1 MQLKQLP
8 DNAPRLTAAL
18 FHPRYWPQWFG
29 QAVLWLVV
37 QLPYPVLMYL
47 GAGLGWLSMKLLPRR
62 VRIART
68 NLQLAFP
75 EWDDATREACLKEN
89 FANVGR
95 AIFETGIAWFW
106 PDWRVR
112 KIMHVT
118 GAEHVEQAVANK
130 HGMLLLSAHFMTL
143 ELNARMFGLLRPGVG
158 VYRPNTNPVLEY
170 AQYHGRCK
178 SNKYLVDRADV
189 KGMIKA
195 LRQGEALWYAP
206 DHDYGPHA
214 SVFVPFLGVSDAATI
229 TGTATLARVKNT
241 VVLPC
246 YNIRLPQGGYELI
259 IEPPLQNYPVG
270 DDVADATLSNQVLEQ
285 AVRKA
290 PEQYMW
296 LHRRFKSRPNAKK
309 FRYNPGETR

>member
-178 SNKYLVDRADV
+178 SNKYLIDRADV

-246 YNIRLPQGGYELI
+246 YNIRLPQGGYQLI

>member
-229 TGTATLARVKNT
+229 TGTATLARVRNT

-246 YNIRLPQGGYELI
+246 YNIRLPQGGYQLI

-270 DDVADATLSNQVLEQ
+270 DDVADATRSNQVLEQ

>member
-246 YNIRLPQGGYELI
+246 YNIRLPQGGYQLI
-259 IEPPLQNYPVG
+259 IDPPLQNYPVG
-270 DDVADATLSNQVLEQ
+270 DDVADATRSNQVLEQ

>member
-75 EWDDATREACLKEN
+75 DWDDATREACLKEN

-270 DDVADATLSNQVLEQ
+270 DDVADATRSNQVLEQ

>member
-1 MQLKQLP
+1 MRATQLP
-8 DNAPRLTAAL
+8 DTAPRLTAGL

-29 QAVLWLVV
+29 HAVLWLIV
-37 QLPYPVLMYL
+37 QLPYPVLMQL
-47 GAGLGWLSMKLLPRR
+47 GAALGWLTMKILPRR

-75 EWDDATREACLKEN
+75 EWDEETREQQIREN

-106 PDWRVR
+106 PDRRIR
-112 KIMHVT
+112 KIMQVV

-130 HGMLLLSAHFMTL
+130 QGMLLLSAHFMTL

-178 SNKYLVDRADV
+178 SNKYLVNRDDV
-189 KGMIKA
+189 KGMIKT

-229 TGTATLARVKNT
+229 TGTATLARVKKYRGPA
-241 VVLPC
+241 L
-246 YNIRLPQGGYELI
+246 LQH
-259 IEPPLQNYPVG
+259 PPATRWLS
-270 DDVADATLSNQVLEQ
+270 AD
-285 AVRKA
+285 
-290 PEQYMW
+290 
-296 LHRRFKSRPNAKK
+296 H
-309 FRYNPGETR
+309 

>member
-246 YNIRLPQGGYELI
+246 YNIRLPQGGYQLI

-270 DDVADATLSNQVLEQ
+270 DDVADATRSNQVLEQ

-309 FRYNPGETR
+309 FRYYPGETR

>member
-270 DDVADATLSNQVLEQ
+270 DDVADATRSNQVLEQ

>member
-214 SVFVPFLGVSDAATI
+214 TVFVPFLGVNDAATI

-246 YNIRLPQGGYELI
+246 YNIRLPQGGYQLI

>member
-1 MQLKQLP
+1 MQATQLP
-8 DNAPRLTAAL
+8 DSAPRLTASL
-18 FHPRYWPQWFG
+18 FHPRYWPQWIG
-29 QAVLWLVV
+29 QAVLWLIV
-37 QLPYPVLMYL
+37 QLPYPDLMQL
-47 GAGLGWLSMKLLPRR
+47 GAALGWFTMKILPRR

-75 EWDDATREACLKEN
+75 EWDEATREQQIREN

-95 AIFETGIAWFW
+95 AIFETGMAWFW
-106 PDWRVR
+106 PDRRIR
-112 KIMHVT
+112 KVMQVV

-130 HGMLLLSAHFMTL
+130 QGMLLLSAHFMTL

-178 SNKYLVDRADV
+178 SNKYLVNRDDV

-206 DHDYGPHA
+206 DHDYGPRA
-214 SVFVPFLGVSDAATI
+214 SVFVPFLAVRDAATV
-229 TGTATLARVKNT
+229 TGTATLARVKNS

-246 YNIRLPQGGYELI
+246 YNIRLPKGGYQLI
-259 IEPPLQNYPVG
+259 IEPPLQNYPTG
-270 DDVADATLSNQVLEQ
+270 DEITDATRSNQVLEE

-290 PEQYMW
+290 PAQYMW
-296 LHRRFKSRPNAKK
+296 LHRRFKTRPDGTK
-309 FRYNPGETR
+309 FRYNPGEQR

>member
-214 SVFVPFLGVSDAATI
+214 SVFVPFLGVNDAATI

-246 YNIRLPQGGYELI
+246 YNIRLPQGGYQLI

>member
-68 NLQLAFP
+68 NLQLVFP

-178 SNKYLVDRADV
+178 SNKYLIDRADV

-246 YNIRLPQGGYELI
+246 YNIRLPQGGYQLI

-270 DDVADATLSNQVLEQ
+270 DDVADATRSNQVLEQ

>member
-246 YNIRLPQGGYELI
+246 YNIRLPQGGYQLI

>member
-47 GAGLGWLSMKLLPRR
+47 GAGLGWLSMKLLSRR

-75 EWDDATREACLKEN
+75 DWDDATREACLKEN

-246 YNIRLPQGGYELI
+246 YNIRLPQGGYQLI

-270 DDVADATLSNQVLEQ
+270 DDVADATRSNQVLEQ

>member
-178 SNKYLVDRADV
+178 SNKYLIDRADV

-246 YNIRLPQGGYELI
+246 YNIRLPQGGYQLI

-270 DDVADATLSNQVLEQ
+270 DDVADATRSNQVLEQ

>member
-75 EWDDATREACLKEN
+75 DWDDATREACLKEN

-214 SVFVPFLGVSDAATI
+214 SVFVPFLGVNDAATI

-246 YNIRLPQGGYELI
+246 YNIRLPQGGYQLI

>member
-214 SVFVPFLGVSDAATI
+214 SVFVPFLGVNDAATI

-246 YNIRLPQGGYELI
+246 YNIRLPQGGYQLI

-270 DDVADATLSNQVLEQ
+270 DDVADATRSNQVLEQ

>member
-1 MQLKQLP
+1 MRATPLP
-8 DNAPRLTAAL
+8 DSAPHLTAAL
-18 FHPRYWPQWFG
+18 FHPRYWLQWLG
-29 QAVLWLVV
+29 QAVLWLIV
-37 QLPYPVLMYL
+37 QLPYPLLMQL
-47 GAGLGWLSMKLLPRR
+47 GAALGWLSMQILPRR
-62 VRIART
+62 VGIART

-75 EWDDATREACLKEN
+75 EWDEATREQQIREN

-95 AIFETGIAWFW
+95 GIFETGIAWFW
-106 PDWRVR
+106 PDHRIR
-112 KIMHVT
+112 KIMQVV
-118 GAEHVEQAVANK
+118 GAEHIEQAVANGQ
-130 HGMLLLSAHFMTL
+130 GMLLLSAHFMTL
-143 ELNARMFGLLRPGVG
+143 ELNARMFGILRPGVG
-158 VYRPNTNPVLEY
+158 VYRPNKNPVLEY

-178 SNKYLVDRADV
+178 SNKYLVNRDDV

-229 TGTATLARVKNT
+229 TGTSTLARVKNT

-246 YNIRLPQGGYELI
+246 YNLRLPKGGYQLI
-259 IEPPLQNYPVG
+259 IEAPLQNYPTG
-270 DDVADATLSNQVLEQ
+270 DDVADATRSNQVLET

-290 PEQYMW
+290 PAQYMW

-309 FRYNPGETR
+309 FKYGPNEKR

>member
-229 TGTATLARVKNT
+229 TGTATLARVRNT

-246 YNIRLPQGGYELI
+246 YNIRLPQGGYQLI

>member
-75 EWDDATREACLKEN
+75 DWDDATREACLKEN

-143 ELNARMFGLLRPGVG
+143 ELNAGQMI
-158 VYRPNTNPVLEY
+158 E
-170 AQYHGRCK
+170 
-178 SNKYLVDRADV
+178 DV
-189 KGMIKA
+189 KLAVSCAMPVE
-195 LRQGEALWYAP
+195 LYNRQGGMLPSE
-206 DHDYGPHA
+206 
-214 SVFVPFLGVSDAATI
+214 
-229 TGTATLARVKNT
+229 NE
-241 VVLPC
+241 VLQHFM
-246 YNIRLPQGGYELI
+246 R
-259 IEPPLQNYPVG
+259 
-270 DDVADATLSNQVLEQ
+270 TF
-285 AVRKA
+285 A
-290 PEQYMW
+290 PEC
-296 LHRRFKSRPNAKK
+296 RKEA
-309 FRYNPGETR
+309 

>member
-189 KGMIKA
+189 DRK
-195 LRQGEALWYAP
+195 
-206 DHDYGPHA
+206 
-214 SVFVPFLGVSDAATI
+214 SVV
-229 TGTATLARVKNT
+229 
-241 VVLPC
+241 
-246 YNIRLPQGGYELI
+246 
-259 IEPPLQNYPVG
+259 
-270 DDVADATLSNQVLEQ
+270 
-285 AVRKA
+285 
-290 PEQYMW
+290 
-296 LHRRFKSRPNAKK
+296 
-309 FRYNPGETR
+309 

>member
-75 EWDDATREACLKEN
+75 DWDDATREACLKEN

-229 TGTATLARVKNT
+229 TGTATLARVRNT

-246 YNIRLPQGGYELI
+246 YNIRLPQGGYQLI

-270 DDVADATLSNQVLEQ
+270 DDVADATRSNQVLEQ

>member
-246 YNIRLPQGGYELI
+246 YNIRLPQGGYQLI

-270 DDVADATLSNQVLEQ
+270 DDVADATRSNQVLEQ

>member
-8 DNAPRLTAAL
+8 DNAPRMTAAL

-246 YNIRLPQGGYELI
+246 YNIRLPQGGYQLI

-270 DDVADATLSNQVLEQ
+270 DDVADATRSNQVLEQ

>member
-75 EWDDATREACLKEN
+75 DWDDATREACLKEN

-246 YNIRLPQGGYELI
+246 YNIRLPQGGYQLI

-270 DDVADATLSNQVLEQ
+270 DDVADATRSNQVLEQ

>member
-75 EWDDATREACLKEN
+75 DWDDATREACLKEN

-246 YNIRLPQGGYELI
+246 YNIRLPQGGYQLI